1 MKICHKSCFCGII
14 LLWQAVKSVRL
25 LFMDHERASGITVKG
40 TADLAYVA
48 CGGLEAYFERYLNP
62 WNFAGG

>member
-1 MKICHKSCFCGII
+1 M
-14 LLWQAVKSVRL
+14 VKSVRL
-25 LFMDHERASGITVKG
+25 LFMNHERASGITVKG

-48 CGGLEAYFERYLNP
+48 CGRLEAYFERYLNP